1 MWNRPL
7 RVWIKK
13 ENKAKWWKRENAK
26 RERVFYFPHVWHFF
40 RFIFG
45 LECRSH
51 EQKSAFR
58 WSSSQASK
66 LSVPKVSYLGL
77 ERDYVHRQSKLALQV
92 QCRVYCYTKEM
103 LRKYST
109 CCNAGSTL
117 PNLSHGSKN
126 STTD

>member
-1 MWNRPL
+1 MR
-7 RVWIKK
+7 
-13 ENKAKWWKRENAK
+13 REK
-26 RERVFYFPHVWHFF
+26 GY
-40 RFIFG
+40 FIFLTSG
-45 LECRSH
+45 SFSDLSLDWSADPH

-77 ERDYVHRQSKLALQV
+77 ERDYIHTQSKLALQV

-103 LRKYST
+103 LRKYSA